1 MSKLR
6 LSLLASCVLAA
17 SVVVAHAVSI
27 SLHMSTGLWETTS
40 LVKMSGINAMGNLTP
55 EQMANMPPAA
65 RAQMEAVMAR
75 MNGTHK
81 NTQKS
86 CVTEKDLQ
94 NPFKPNMGDR
104 GMTCTYTVVTA
115 TPTEE
120 KIHLTCTGERSAEGD
135 FHFVMDSA
143 TTMHGHMELVST
155 QDGHSMTFTNDMTG
169 RWLGSNCGDVKPA
182 DSE

>member
-17 SVVVAHAVSI
+17 TVMAANAVSI
-27 SLHMSTGLWETTS
+27 TLHMSTGLWETTS
-40 LVKMSGINAMGNLTP
+40 LVKMSGINAMGNMTP

-65 RAQMEAVMAR
+65 RAQMQAMMASL
-75 MNGTHK
+75 NGVHK

-86 CVTEKDLQ
+86 CITQKELDH
-94 NPFKPNMGDR
+94 PFRTNMGDSH
-104 GMTCTYTVVTA
+104 MTCTDTIVSG
-115 TPTEE
+115 TPSEE
-120 KIHLTCTGERSAEGD
+120 KIHVVCTGERSAEGD
-135 FHFVMDSA
+135 FHFMMDSP

-155 QDGHSMTFTNDMTG
+155 QDGHSMTFKNDMTG
-169 RWLGSNCGDVKPA
+169 RWLGASCGDLKPA